1 MHFVVHCLDRP
12 GSQETRRALL
22 QAHRDYLAQAPI
34 RTLVSGPLLADDGTT
49 MIGSFFRLEADTQE
63 EVLAFQRADP
73 LHEAG
78 LWGEIRVHAFIKR
91 VDNR

>member
-12 GSQETRRALL
+12 GAQDLRQRLL
-22 QAHRDYLAQAPI
+22 QAHRDYLAAAPI
-34 RTLVSGPLLADDGTT
+34 RALVSGPLLADDGET
-49 MIGSFFRLEADTQE
+49 MIGSFFLLEAASKE

-73 LHEAG
+73 LYRAD
-78 LWGEIRVHAFIKR
+78 LWAEIRVHALVKR